1 MKPAELEDNREVAYF
16 LADEVMRDVYQFL
29 MPDHVGL
36 VTIEALT
43 LKGADKTQLKE
54 TSFRHRKR
62 TNLTKFIFN
71 ALVTDLSISWT
82 ELAVNSADY
91 LLHGR
96 TQWGWYQVNAEGKH
110 AITSAGEDGRRLHGD
125 VLERVRVAADFY
137 SQAVVAAIEG
147 KKKDIGKK
155 ARCEARGF
163 RGLRLSRLEDGRF
176 T

>member
-110 AITSAGEDGRRLHGD
+110 AITSAGEDGRRLNGD
-125 VLERVRVAADFY
+125 VLEHVRVAADYY
-137 SQAVVAAIEG
+137 SQAVVAAIEE

-163 RGLRLSRLEDGRF
+163 RGLRLLRPEDGRF

>member
-1 MKPAELEDNREVAYF
+1 VKPAELEDNREVAYF

-29 MPDHVGL
+29 MPDHGGL
-36 VTIEALT
+36 VTSEALA

-54 TSFRHRKR
+54 TSFCHRKR
-62 TNLTKFIFN
+62 TNLTKFIFS
-71 ALVTDLSISWT
+71 ALVTDPSIAWT

-96 TQWGWYQVNAEGKH
+96 TQWGWYQANAEGKH

-125 VLERVRVAADFY
+125 VLEHVRVAADFY
-137 SQAVVAAIEG
+137 SQAVVAAIEE

-155 ARCEARGF
+155 ARCDR
-163 RGLRLSRLEDGRF
+163 
-176 T
+176 